1 MDKFLFEKVYKEN
14 RDSIYNYIKA
24 FVLDRQISEDLTQE
38 VFINVFKSLSSFRGD
53 CRLRVWLFSIAKK
66 ICFTWL
72 KKNTPIKKSEMD
84 IDELH
89 CEGASSNMEKN
100 MLIREILATL
110 DPKQKSMIILRDY
123 YCFTYREIAMILEL
137 SEGQVK
143 IGIHRARKAFRSLYE
158 RMAENDT

>member
-1 MDKFLFEKVYKEN
+1 
-14 RDSIYNYIKA
+14 
-24 FVLDRQISEDLTQE
+24 
-38 VFINVFKSLSSFRGD
+38 
-53 CRLRVWLFSIAKK
+53 
-66 ICFTWL
+66 
-72 KKNTPIKKSEMD
+72 MD